1 MRPMS
6 RINKR
11 GIIDRTASRELEWHP
26 PVEHPPQHPSIAES
40 SSTQPRR
47 NLWEFLDAPGPRSS
61 LNRIRNFFG
70 IDWQA
75 RPPKNGW
82 AIALEGAVLLFLLT
96 FPSGSQNLTPM
107 PSILSTFN
115 VQRSVSAPSNA
126 ARQQEVGII
135 KTKVESQSPE
145 HHAISSAP
153 RSPSSTNKRPVA
165 ASGSKKKT
173 MKKKTAPQP
182 ALREE
187 IDPMTDA
194 LSLHY

>member
-1 MRPMS
+1 MS
-6 RINKR
+6 RINER
-11 GIIDRTASRELEWHP
+11 GIIDRIAPRELELPPPLGSHP
-26 PVEHPPQHPSIAES
+26 
-40 SSTQPRR
+40 QPRSVAERSLPRFFR
-47 NLWEFLDAPGPRSS
+47 NLREISGYALLRSS
-61 LNRIRNFFG
+61 LNRIRNFFR

-126 ARQQEVGII
+126 ARQQKVGII

-145 HHAISSAP
+145 HHAISPAP
-153 RSPSSTNKRPVA
+153 RSPSSTNKRPAA

-182 ALREE
+182 SFREE